1 LRGETAQSFGVVA
14 GSFGQLLAQ
23 TQRDKADVMRWIFL
37 TMLGSVALSMAG
49 KFMLKFFGY

>member
-1 LRGETAQSFGVVA
+1 MVA